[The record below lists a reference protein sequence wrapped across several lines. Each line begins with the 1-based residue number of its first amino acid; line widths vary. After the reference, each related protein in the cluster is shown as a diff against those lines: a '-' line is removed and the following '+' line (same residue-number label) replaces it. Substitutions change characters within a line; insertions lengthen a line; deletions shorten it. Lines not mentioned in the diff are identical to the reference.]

1 MKALAELPGRD
12 SGASQVRRLT
22 SLTESTVPVAPA
34 ISTAGRFRGSAQPS
48 GRLIAGRYR
57 LQSLLGRGGMG
68 RVWLAEDEL
77 LRRPVALKQ
86 YLATDAE
93 SEDASRAAR
102 ARALYEARAAAQVN
116 HRGVVRIHDVVREGS
131 RPWIVME
138 PLSGRTLAEMLADE
152 GPQPIDRVID
162 LALRLL
168 DALTAVHQA
177 GVVHRD
183 VKPANVQLC
192 DDGRVVLT
200 DFGIACLKDEE
211 LDFPR
216 DVLEGSPAFISPEQ
230 LRGERPAP
238 ASDLFSLGATLYAVI
253 EGRAPFAKADVWAT
267 LTAVVEDSPR
277 PSPRAGRLGAVIE
290 GLLAKEAARRLTADA
305 ARAALLALQPQ
316 ASSHP
321 VQRIAAGIE
330 VGNAPGRKGCD
341 CVETQEPVQ
350 TAVDRDG
357 LAGGGDT
364 DRPGDQ
370 VVGLAKCCHADH
382 QSW

>member
-1 MKALAELPGRD
+1 
-12 SGASQVRRLT
+12 
-22 SLTESTVPVAPA
+22 
-34 ISTAGRFRGSAQPS
+34 
-48 GRLIAGRYR
+48 
-57 LQSLLGRGGMG
+57 MG

-102 ARALYEARAAAQVN
+102 ARALYEARAAAQVS

-131 RPWIVME
+131 LPWIVME
-138 PLSGRTLAEMLADE
+138 PLSGRTLAETLAGE
-152 GPQPIDRVID
+152 GLQPIDRVVD

-200 DFGIACLKDEE
+200 DFGIACLDDE
-211 LDFPR
+211 LDLPR

-230 LRGERPAP
+230 LRGEKPAP
-238 ASDLFSLGATLYAVI
+238 ASDLFSLGATLYAVL
-253 EGRAPFAKADVWAT
+253 EGRAPFAKTDVWAT
-267 LTAVVEDSPR
+267 LTAVVEESPR

-290 GLLAKEAARRLTADA
+290 GLLAKEAAQRLTADA
-305 ARAALLALQPQ
+305 ARAACSSSGPQ
-316 ASSHP
+316 DSSHP

-330 VGNAPGRKGCD
+330 VGKAPGRKGCD

-350 TAVDRDG
+350 AAVDRDD
-357 LAGGGDT
+357 LAGGSDT
-364 DRPGDQ
+364 DRPGNQ
-370 VVGLAKCCHADH
+370 MVGLAACCRTDH